1 VENNTSSLNQN
12 LLERVVTVNVIL
24 RCPKLYSLGK
34 VLLALITFTGVQL
47 TPIGKLTGI
56 KSDRFD
62 WCYITVTG
70 TISNLID
77 VSAYLRALQI
87 DVDVIEST
95 F

>member
-1 VENNTSSLNQN
+1 MENRPHFLEQN
-12 LLERVVTVNVIL
+12 LLERTITVNVIL
-24 RCPKLYSLGK
+24 KCPKLYSLGK

-47 TPIGKLTGI
+47 SPIGKLTGI

-62 WCYITVTG
+62 WCCIKITG

-87 DVDVIEST
+87 DADVIEST